1 MTSTILSLISAD
13 QIRAFHEQGYWQDQT
28 IYAVARG
35 HAERTPDRP
44 AIRDRFRRLSYGAL
58 IAAADAFAADLHARG
73 VRPNQ
78 RVTFWMPDRIETAVA
93 LLACSRNGYVC
104 CPSPHRNNTVAEVV
118 ALLVRMRAAI
128 LIRETG

>member
-93 LLACSRNGYVC
+93 LLAYF
-104 CPSPHRNNTVAEVV
+104 
-118 ALLVRMRAAI
+118 LL
-128 LIRETG
+128 